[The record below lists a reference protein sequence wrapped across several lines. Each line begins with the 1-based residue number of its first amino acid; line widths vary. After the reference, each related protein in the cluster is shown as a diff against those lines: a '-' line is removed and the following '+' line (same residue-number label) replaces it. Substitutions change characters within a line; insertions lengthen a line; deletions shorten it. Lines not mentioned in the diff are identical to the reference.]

1 MNNRSSTLSIVI
13 FILISVL
20 PLDARDE
27 FRGSSFSNKITDT
40 QNQWPYALRGEII
53 ENFDDG
59 VIELLSYPGQDLHP
73 DAWELDSVTTYN
85 NTAYSLKLY
94 GNTWKLEIID
104 SVVVDTGDV
113 WQVAAFIES
122 LGEIQGFGLVD
133 SANVLF
139 YSFAGTEQLNIE
151 EWVTVYQGAFPLNTW
166 NIYQLPVA
174 EDWLAYF
181 GYLPVITGIVFINDR
196 DSDPHAVV
204 YFDEIIDITTDLP
217 IAPYV
222 KIDYSIGEIFV
233 NTRGMRSVDV
243 QFYSRIYDPDSKD
256 HLYFWYFGDDSTSSE
271 PDPFHTYIV
280 EDDHQYTVLLEV
292 VDSTGLWG
300 RASCQIRV
308 DPGPTSFPLT
318 MNFVGDVMLARGY
331 EQPGGIIPTLG
342 VEAIF
347 DPTLPF
353 LGEAADMTVAN
364 LESPLCSVGTPH
376 PTKPIIFR
384 GSPEN
389 AAGLVHAG
397 IDVVT
402 LANNHVID
410 YGLEGMRQTQDVLSE
425 NDIVYSGAG
434 ANSYEAYLP
443 LFRAKKG
450 VNIAFLASCNRT
462 GQYDNYQPYLNAG
475 FNKPGFAHL
484 TEFNISQ
491 QIHTVE
497 SDADLI
503 VVEMHAGNEYSLIAP
518 KTFRNGDYNEDE
530 FYSPFFLIPR
540 WDDIALRHHA
550 IDEGADL
557 VVCHHPHVL
566 QAFEVYHGKLIAH
579 SLGNFVFDLNYSE
592 TFPSVIL
599 NSKIDETGFYDYSV
613 TPVYID
619 DYIPVRAR
627 GELGLYILDYLSRR
641 SQELETY
648 MVVNRDS
655 VTAQIVLDTLN
666 LTSVTSSYNNHL
678 QLHEENGYWTSHP
691 LHLEKKG
698 SISSI
703 LDISPGQNWQYRL
716 GREMTWLWF
725 GNFEDEGSSLWLLD
739 DPHEFYDDTVFY
751 GGSRSLCQ
759 ICNVGGSAIITN
771 LEKRIKCYSD
781 STYYTLYGYIKTDN
795 ANNAGVT
802 TKFYT
807 TRYGSYSIGQS
818 NLGTEVTGTT
828 NWTFYYNEFIPTD
841 GTRYIDM
848 WLRSEAPQSGGE
860 GYTWFD
866 NVGVIEW
873 DEWQPFTSSTSIP
886 TPNDYYWIQIKTN
899 VETFDARLS
908 YKEIIYN
915 TIYGTDY
922 NIEDKIT
929 FRLFH
934 TYPNPCHSFMNIQYS
949 LTENTRVILKMYNI
963 LGQEVKTL
971 VNEIQ
976 AKGKKTVVWDGRDN
990 QGRMLSSGIYFCR
1003 LQANGYEQTTK
1014 IILIK

>member
-1 MNNRSSTLSIVI
+1 MRRRITIFLLITLLLTTI
-13 FILISVL
+13 F
-20 PLDARDE
+20 PLYARDE
-27 FRGSSFSNKITDT
+27 LRGSSFSTRITDAK
-40 QNQWPYALRGEII
+40 NPLPYTIRGEII

-59 VIELLSYPGQDLHP
+59 IIELLSFPGQDLHP
-73 DAWELDSVTTYN
+73 DAWELDSINTYN

-104 SVVVDTGDV
+104 SIVVDTGDV
-113 WQVAAFIES
+113 WHVAAFIES

-166 NIYQLPVA
+166 NSYLLPVG
-174 EDWLAYF
+174 EDWLAWF

-196 DSDPHAVV
+196 DSDPNAVV
-204 YFDEIIDITTDLP
+204 YFDEVINITSDLP
-217 IAPYV
+217 IPPQV
-222 KIDYSIGEIFV
+222 RIRYSVSEVFENAFGQ
-233 NTRGMRSVDV
+233 RSVNV
-243 QFYSRIYDPDSKD
+243 QFYSKVIDPDSED
-256 HLYFWYFGDDSTSSE
+256 HLYFWYFGDDATSNE
-271 PDPFHTYIV
+271 PNPNHTYII
-280 EDDHQYTVLLEV
+280 EDNHEYTVLLEV

-300 RASCQIRV
+300 RTSCQIWV
-308 DPGPTSFPLT
+308 EPGPTTFPVT

-331 EQPGGIIPTLG
+331 EQPGGIIDTLG
-342 VEAIF
+342 VEGIF

-353 LGEAADMTVAN
+353 LGDAADITVAN
-364 LESPLCSVGTPH
+364 LESPLCSVGIPH

-384 GSPEN
+384 GRPEN
-389 AAGLVHAG
+389 VAGLVHAG
-397 IDVVT
+397 IDVVS

-410 YGLEGMRQTQDVLSE
+410 YGLEGMRQTQAVVSE
-425 NDIVYSGAG
+425 NNILYSGAG

-443 LFRAKKG
+443 LFHVKKG

-475 FNKPGFAHL
+475 FNKPGFAYL

-518 KTFRNGDYNEDE
+518 KRFGNDIGDEDE
-530 FYSPFFLIPR
+530 FYSPFFLVPR

-557 VVCHHPHVL
+557 VVCHHPHLL

-579 SLGNFVFDLNYSE
+579 SLGDFVFDLNYPE

-599 NSKIDETGFYDYSV
+599 NSKINETGFYDYSV

-627 GELGLYILDYLSRR
+627 GELGLYILDYLSKR
-641 SQELETY
+641 SKELETY
-648 MVVNRDS
+648 MIVDRDS
-655 VTAQIVLDTLN
+655 VTATIVLDTLD
-666 LTSVTSSYNNHL
+666 LTSVTSSHNEYLEL
-678 QLHEENGYWTSHP
+678 QEENGWWISDP
-691 LHLEKKG
+691 LRLEKEG

-703 LDISPGQNWQYRL
+703 LDIYPAQNWHYRL

-725 GNFEDEGSSLWLLD
+725 GNFEDEGSTLWLLNQPD
-739 DPHEFYDDTVFY
+739 EFYDDSVFY

-759 ICNVGGSAIITN
+759 VRFTGNPAIVTN

-781 STYYTLYGYIKTDN
+781 STYYTLCGYIKTEN
-795 ANNAGVT
+795 ANNAGIIAQ
-802 TKFYT
+802 FYT
-807 TRYGSYSIGQS
+807 TRYSSYPIGQS

-828 NWTFYYNEFIPTD
+828 DWTFYHNEFMPTN

-873 DEWQPFTSSTSIP
+873 DEWQPFTSSTIP
-886 TPNDYYWIQIKTN
+886 TPNDYYWIQIRTD
-899 VETFDARLS
+899 VETYNARLS
-908 YKEIIYN
+908 YREIMYN
-915 TIYGTDY
+915 TLYGVDENTRD
-922 NIEDKIT
+922 EVA
-929 FRLFH
+929 FH
-934 TYPNPCHSFMNIQYS
+934 SFHNYPNPFNTIMSIQYDLGKNS
-949 LTENTRVILKMYNI
+949 RVVLKIYNI

-971 VNEIQ
+971 VNELQ
-976 AKGKKTVVWDGRDN
+976 VKGRKTVVWDGRDN
-990 QGRMLSSGIYFCR
+990 QGRMLSAGIYFCR
-1003 LQANGYEQTTK
+1003 LHAGGHDQTTK
-1014 IILIK
+1014 IILLK